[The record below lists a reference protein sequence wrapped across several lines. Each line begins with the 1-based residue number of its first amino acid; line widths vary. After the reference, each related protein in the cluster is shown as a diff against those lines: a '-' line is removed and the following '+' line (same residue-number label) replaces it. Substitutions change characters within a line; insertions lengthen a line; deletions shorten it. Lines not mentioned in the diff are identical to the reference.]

1 MKILELLKKPLF
13 NAVFGGI
20 LMYFVITISNKGD
33 PIFGALL
40 SSFPIGILGLL
51 AITKD
56 KRELFI
62 KSAVFVNL
70 IIFIMWSII
79 WFVYTNKNKHLY
91 TVSIIGFL
99 TWLILGTAYY
109 ISSKYMKLI

>member
-1 MKILELLKKPLF
+1 MKLLKLLNEPLF

-20 LMYFVITISNKGD
+20 LMYFVITISNMGD
-33 PIFGALL
+33 PAFGALL

-56 KRELFI
+56 KQEVFI

-70 IIFIMWSII
+70 IIFIMWAVI
-79 WFVYTNKNKHLY
+79 WFVYTNKNKNLY
-91 TVSIIGFL
+91 VVSIIGFL
-99 TWLILGTAYY
+99 TWLILGVAYY
-109 ISSKYMKLI
+109 FSTKY